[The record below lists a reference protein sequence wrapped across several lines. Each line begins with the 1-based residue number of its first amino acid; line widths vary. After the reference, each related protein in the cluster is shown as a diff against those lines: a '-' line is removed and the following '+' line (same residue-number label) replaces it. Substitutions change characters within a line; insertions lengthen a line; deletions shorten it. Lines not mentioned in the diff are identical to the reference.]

1 MDKFLIKTPRN
12 ADNTVKFK
20 SKKSP
25 VQATL
30 FSLPGVVVLEE
41 INKQKAL
48 LEDKNTPSTKKA
60 SILKELLGKSPS
72 TKIIIDTAIGKAVR
86 KLKKD
91 EDSTVRALAEKVF
104 LKWKALLEKRVD
116 TSANRITV
124 KSDEDTERL
133 RESSKKFI
141 LASLPSGLSS
151 DDRTKAACRIEEE
164 VFHQSNRLV
173 HFKYRR
179 LSRRVVFALK
189 REYQAKS
196 FTRKEIRQ
204 LVESVVEH

>member
-91 EDSTVRALAEKVF
+91 EDSTVRALADKVF

-124 KSDEDTERL
+124 KSDEETERL

-141 LASLPSGLSS
+141 LASLSSGLSS
-151 DDRTKAACRIEEE
+151 DDRTKAASRIEEE
-164 VFHQSNRLV
+164 VFQQSNRLV

-204 LVESVVEH
+204 LVESVVEQ